1 MYKLQ
6 IACAIVFMLLG
17 LAICVSQVIDGH
29 WLSALASFLLGGIV
43 AFAWA
48 VGIGTS
54 KDMPVLQALVALALV
69 LGIFAIFMEHP
80 AFDQRRSK
88 AHLDALESFGSMEL
102 RCRLMNPTLTALRDE
117 GVLACAMQ
125 NNSSQISALV
135 ELQKAT
141 VFGPTLSLIDSARM
155 AAKKP
160 NADWCSEVYKLAQP
174 ICPAIF
180 ISMPKASA
188 ELLAQ

>member
-102 RCRLMNPTLTALRDE
+102 RCRLMNPTLTA
-117 GVLACAMQ
+117 
-125 NNSSQISALV
+125 
-135 ELQKAT
+135 
-141 VFGPTLSLIDSARM
+141 
-155 AAKKP
+155 
-160 NADWCSEVYKLAQP
+160 DWCSEVYKLAQP